1 MLLVGTAVKSAYIT
15 QHGNRKA
22 VKSVMNYAEQK
33 TQKGILF
40 LHFVLFCFVFRLS
53 CTVLCWQ
60 ATRVSSKVCVQIY
73 LGLPSL

>member
-15 QHGNRKA
+15 QHGNGKA
-22 VKSVMNYAEQK
+22 VKSVTNYLSVFFAQR
-33 TQKGILF
+33 ILF
-40 LHFVLFCFVFRLS
+40 LHLFCFVFRLS
-53 CTVLCWQ
+53 CTVSCWQ